1 MKHLKIVAACL
12 ALSVSGQAFA
22 EESGFY
28 LGAGAGLAHEGFTGF
43 RGDDTAF
50 KLLGGYSINEYLSV
64 EAAYVDGGTQKDDVN
79 GFDVAISSEG
89 FLATLLGKWP
99 VNDVF
104 SPYLKLGYAS
114 YDTTATVTGGASTF
128 SDSSSD
134 SDLVFGAGLE
144 FRLGKR
150 FHLRAEG
157 EKIKV
162 SDADYR
168 IYTLIATYHF

>member
-1 MKHLKIVAACL
+1 MKHLKIVGACL
-12 ALSVSGQAFA
+12 ALSVGGHAYA
-22 EESGFY
+22 EETGFY

-50 KLLGGYSINEYLSV
+50 KLLAGYSFNKYLSV

-79 GFDVAISSEG
+79 GFDVAISSDG
-89 FLATLLGKWP
+89 FMATLLGKWP

-104 SPYLKLGYAS
+104 APYLKLGYAS
-114 YDTTATVTGGASTF
+114 YDTSVKVIGGPSTF
-128 SDSSSD
+128 SMSSSD
-134 SDLVFGAGLE
+134 SDLMFGAGLE
-144 FRLGKR
+144 FRLGER
-150 FHLRAEG
+150 LHLRAEG

-162 SDADYR
+162 PDADYR